1 MSVELTIESGARS
14 LRGRLFSPEGDTTHG
29 TGILFVHGSGSSQ
42 SGYRERATAASN
54 WLGATCLTF
63 DLSGHGES
71 DGSRKQLS
79 LRDHFDDCRKA
90 FDRLASEAG
99 VDPSRIGICAAS
111 YGAYLSAMLVAC
123 RPVRSL
129 LLRAPAL
136 YADRE
141 LDVTGG
147 AERGGQEVPST
158 AVGLAALAEYT
169 RPVLI
174 LESEHDELIPH
185 AIVEAYLSACRDGR
199 HRVLREAGHSLS
211 EWRWREEFVAII
223 VEWFGETLKG

>member
-1 MSVELTIESGARS
+1 MRDFTFESGPRRLSAT
-14 LRGRLFSPEGDTTHG
+14 LFSPVERAPSGP
-29 TGILFVHGSGSSQ
+29 GILFVHGSGSDQ
-42 SGYRERATAASN
+42 SGYRNRAAAASER
-54 WLGATCLTF
+54 LGATCLTF

-71 DGSRKQLS
+71 DGAREELS
-79 LRDHFDDCRKA
+79 IRDHFDDCRNA

-99 VDPSRIGICAAS
+99 VDPDRIGICAAS

-123 RPVRSL
+123 RSVRSL

-136 YADRE
+136 YADSE

-147 AERGGQEVPST
+147 AERGNQEVPST

-169 RPVLI
+169 RPVLV

-185 AIVEAYLSACRDGR
+185 AIVEAYLSACQNGR
-199 HRVLREAGHSLS
+199 HRVLRGAGHSLS
-211 EWRWREEFVAII
+211 EQRWREEFVAII